1 MHFSIYCAT
10 VCPCSRLAIR
20 ATAKSQ
26 QCSSVWH
33 YECDYFV
40 RLCMRL
46 VLVEFYSVAP
56 PLRSTKKSTP
66 SLRGKNQTE

>member
-20 ATAKSQ
+20 VTAKSQ

-56 PLRSTKKSTP
+56 PL
-66 SLRGKNQTE
+66 